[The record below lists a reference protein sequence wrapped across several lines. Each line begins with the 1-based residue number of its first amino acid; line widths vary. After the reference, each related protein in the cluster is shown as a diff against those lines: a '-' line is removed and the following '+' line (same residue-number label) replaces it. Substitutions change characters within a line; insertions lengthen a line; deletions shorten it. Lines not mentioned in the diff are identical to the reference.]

1 VCSLFGDPVYAHAC
15 PYVFAAP
22 AGGAGSSSGA
32 APAAAGGDGGGHLVT
47 EDRLRAILREEREVE
62 EVSISKASPRLMA
75 SLLDDV
81 GVAEAETQ
89 PAPVL
94 PPGFLPSFAPFDWA
108 GGEDARSSAA
118 AAQLSAYLTEAG
130 VNMAVAGPG
139 FKVADVH
146 RLSLLTTQLG
156 RLLLKGGTDA
166 IVIPA
171 SQDPDYATQQARVVV
186 DFKAVSCDYRTVMG
200 QAQAELIA
208 ASSLSRHD
216 VLVIFT
222 DLSTFGHALRSDGGK
237 LLVWKQ
243 LTPQQVIWVAADF
256 LRNYCAPVGVSGVD
270 DERIPGEPAAK
281 RRRFSLVLKAHEL
294 VPRNTALL
302 EQLEVFNTGHWEDYL
317 EGRDLVLN
325 YFAGQQHFSYFV

>member
-1 VCSLFGDPVYAHAC
+1 VYAHAC

-32 APAAAGGDGGGHLVT
+32 ALAAGAAAGGGHLVT

-62 EVSISKASPRLMA
+62 EVSISKASTRLMT
-75 SLLDDV
+75 SLLVDA

-94 PPGFLPSFAPFDWA
+94 PAGFLPSFAPFSWD
-108 GGEDARSSAA
+108 GGEDAGSSAA
-118 AAQLSAYLTEAG
+118 AAQLSAYLAEAG
-130 VNMAVAGPG
+130 VNMAEAGPG

-146 RLSLLTTQLG
+146 QLNMLTTQVG
-156 RLLLKGGTDA
+156 RVLLKGGTDA

-171 SQDPDYATQQARVVV
+171 SQNPYFAALQARVVV
-186 DFKAVSCDYRTVMG
+186 EFKAVSCDFRAVMG

-208 ASSLSRHD
+208 ASSLSHHD
-216 VLVIFT
+216 VLVVFT
-222 DLSTFGHALRSDGGK
+222 DLSTFGHALRSEGSK
-237 LLVWKQ
+237 LFVWMD
-243 LTPQQVIWVAADF
+243 LTPQQLIWLAADF

-302 EQLEVFNTGHWEDYL
+302 EQLEAFNTGRWEDYL

-325 YFAGQQHFSYFV
+325 YFAGQQRFSYFV